1 VSDRRVFILGGHQTD
16 FQIKWPADD
25 LFGMLQASILGA
37 LEDADVPTSAVDS
50 IHVSNFGAE
59 IFSGQGFL
67 GAMAVST
74 HPDFSGLPTVRHES
88 ACASGS
94 VAVLQA
100 MAEIE
105 AGRSDVVVVTG
116 VEILRNVPG
125 PDAAER
131 MRAGT
136 WVGREIVD
144 ESLPWT
150 RLFAKIADEYERR
163 YGLDHAH
170 LGRIAEKNL
179 VNAKRNPKA
188 QTRDWDLEK
197 LSFGD
202 DDTTNP
208 VVTGLLRKQDCG
220 RITDGGA
227 AVVLASASF
236 VERYAAERSIPVADI
251 AVISGWGHA
260 TAPLLLEDKF
270 RLSKDDPFIF
280 PTVRSAITRAYDR
293 AGIGGPDQLD
303 VIETHD
309 CYSITEYLALD
320 HFGIT
325 APGESWVAVERGQ
338 TDFDGPL
345 PVNPS
350 GGLIGMG
357 HPLGATGV
365 RMLLD
370 ATRQVSGSAGE
381 YQVEGASRAGILNLG
396 GSATS
401 AVSFVVERAG

>member
-1 VSDRRVFILGGHQTD
+1 MSDRRVFILGGHQTD

-25 LFGMLQASILGA
+25 LFGMLKASILGA
-37 LEDADVPTSAVDS
+37 LQDADVAASAVDS
-50 IHVSNFGAE
+50 IHIGNFGAE
-59 IFSGQGFL
+59 IFSGQALL
-67 GAMAVST
+67 GGMAVST
-74 HPDFSGLPTVRHES
+74 HPDFAGLPTARHES

-94 VAVLQA
+94 VAILQA
-100 MAEIE
+100 MAELE
-105 AGRSDVVVVTG
+105 AGRSEVVVVTG

-125 PDAAER
+125 PEAAER

-136 WVGREIVD
+136 WQGREVVD
-144 ESLPWT
+144 EPLPWT
-150 RLFAKIADEYERR
+150 RLFGRIADEYHRR

-170 LGRIAEKNL
+170 LGRIVEKNL
-179 VNAKRNPKA
+179 TNARRNPNA
-188 QTRDWDLEK
+188 QTRAWDLDR
-197 LSFGD
+197 LSFDED
-202 DDTTNP
+202 DETNP
-208 VVTGLLRKQDCG
+208 IVTGLLRKQDCG

-236 VERYAAERSIPVADI
+236 VERHAARRSISMADV

-270 RLSKDDPFIF
+270 RLSQDDPFIF
-280 PTVRSAITRAYDR
+280 PFVRSAITSAYDR
-293 AGIGGPDQLD
+293 AGIDGPHGLD

-325 APGESWVAVERGQ
+325 APGESWAAVEKGE
-338 TDFDGPL
+338 TDFAGPL

-350 GGLIGMG
+350 GGLIGLG
-357 HPLGATGV
+357 HPVGATGV

-370 ATRQVSGSAGE
+370 ATRQVSGSAGD
-381 YQVEGASRAGILNLG
+381 YQVEGAARAATLNLG
-396 GSATS
+396 GSTTT

>member
-1 VSDRRVFILGGHQTD
+1 MSDRRVFILGGHQTD
-16 FQIKWPADD
+16 FQLKWPADD
-25 LFGMLQASILGA
+25 LFGMLEASILGA
-37 LEDADVPTSAVDS
+37 LRDAEVETSAVDS
-50 IHVSNFGAE
+50 IHIANFGAE
-59 IFSGQGFL
+59 IFSGQALL
-67 GAMAVST
+67 GGMAVSV
-74 HPDFSGLPTVRHES
+74 HPDFAGLPTVRHES
-88 ACASGS
+88 ACASGG
-94 VAVLQA
+94 VAILQA

-105 AGRSDVVVVTG
+105 AGRSEVVVVTG
-116 VEILRNVPG
+116 VEIMRNVPG
-125 PDAAER
+125 REAAER

-136 WVGREIVD
+136 WLGREVVD
-144 ESLPWT
+144 ESLPVT
-150 RLFAKIADEYERR
+150 RLFGKMADEYQRR
-163 YGLDHAH
+163 YGIDHAH

-179 VNAKRNPKA
+179 TNARRNPKA
-188 QTRDWDLEK
+188 QTRSWDLDAV
-197 LSFGD
+197 SFGED
-202 DDTTNP
+202 DETNP
-208 VVTGLLRKQDCG
+208 VVSGLLRKQDCG

-236 VERYAAERSIPVADI
+236 TERHLARRSISMAGVPVI
-251 AVISGWGHA
+251 GGWGHS

-270 RLSKDDPFIF
+270 RASQDDRYVFPF
-280 PTVRSAITRAYDR
+280 VRSAITSAYRR
-293 AGIGGPDQLD
+293 AGVDGPRDLD

-325 APGESWVAVERGQ
+325 APGESWVAVEKGE

-350 GGLIGMG
+350 GGLIGLG

-370 ATRQVSGSAGE
+370 AARQVSGTAGD
-381 YQVEGASRAGILNLG
+381 YQVEGAARAGTLNLG

>member
-1 VSDRRVFILGGHQTD
+1 MSDRRVFILGGHQTD

-25 LFGMLQASILGA
+25 LFGMLKASILGA
-37 LEDADVPTSAVDS
+37 LQDADVETSDVDS
-50 IHVSNFGAE
+50 IHIANFGAE
-59 IFSGQGFL
+59 IFSSQGLL
-67 GAMAVST
+67 GGMAVSV
-74 HPDFSGLPTVRHES
+74 HPDFAGLPTVRHES
-88 ACASGS
+88 ACASGG
-94 VAVLQA
+94 VAIVQA

-125 PDAAER
+125 PEAAER
-131 MRAGT
+131 MRSGI
-136 WVGREIVD
+136 WQGREAVG
-144 ESLPWT
+144 ESLPVA
-150 RLFAKIADEYERR
+150 RLFGKMADEYQRR
-163 YGLDHAH
+163 YGIDHAH

-179 VNAKRNPKA
+179 TNARRNPKA
-188 QTRDWDLEK
+188 QTRSWDLGK
-197 LSFGD
+197 LSFDED
-202 DDTTNP
+202 DETNP

-236 VERYAAERSIPVADI
+236 VERHLARRSISMADV
-251 AVISGWGHA
+251 AVISGWGHT

-270 RLSKDDPFIF
+270 SLSKDDPYIF
-280 PTVRSAITRAYDR
+280 PSVRSAITDAYRR
-293 AGIGGPDQLD
+293 AGIEGPRDLD

-309 CYSITEYLALD
+309 CFSITEYLALD

-325 APGESWVAVERGQ
+325 APGESWIAVEKGE

-350 GGLIGMG
+350 GGLIGTG

-370 ATRQVSGSAGE
+370 AARQVTGTAGD
-381 YQVEGASRAGILNLG
+381 YQVEGAARAGTLNLG

-401 AVSFVVERAG
+401 VVSFVVERA